1 MNLNS
6 YDITAKFVREMENIL
21 VWIAEG
27 KIDKDLLRS
36 LIESLIYEDD
46 YEEELKLRLF
56 SAISAGE

>member
-1 MNLNS
+1 
-6 YDITAKFVREMENIL
+6 MENIV

-46 YEEELKLRLF
+46 YDEKLKLRLF
-56 SAISAGE
+56 LAISASE